1 MDGTNERPPGWHPGT
16 ADIDTA
22 EKDAGSNERDRQ
34 SLGRG
39 GATSSPKRRSARHQK
54 TATTKSRKIKLQ
66 CAEWYFRA
74 LPEDRRSK
82 FEIAPWER
90 ASYAECLERHKRW
103 RVENDAAPDKE
114 RQALWRATLA
124 ECGGDQARADVVL
137 AARLRAAKAP
147 RREAAPVERSKDWF
161 VHHPGPDL
169 ALVKWLH
176 ATRAEFAASF
186 SKSRNAPCEQC
197 GRPVVLVRPRKRV
210 WCSEQ
215 CSRAW
220 YNGKRARAK
229 HPARACHECGATFQP
244 IRADSIYCSPACRQ
258 SAYRH
263 RGATVVSNIRHTDAR
278 TWGSPAVWLPIE
290 ATRRI
295 PPLELAA

>member
-1 MDGTNERPPGWHPGT
+1 MDTAASASGVAAPEAFSVVRKTGSDEHGATNIATAGTN
-16 ADIDTA
+16 
-22 EKDAGSNERDRQ
+22 
-34 SLGRG
+34 
-39 GATSSPKRRSARHQK
+39 SSPQRRAAWRQK
-54 TATTKSRKIKLQ
+54 TATTKSRKIKLP
-66 CAEWYFRA
+66 CAEWYFRR
-74 LPEDRRSK
+74 LPEDQRSK
-82 FEIAPWER
+82 FEVAPWGR
-90 ASYAECLERHKRW
+90 ASYADSLERHGQW

-169 ALVKWLH
+169 RLVEWLH

-197 GRPVVLVRPRKRV
+197 GRPVVLGRPRKRV
-210 WCSEQ
+210 WCSQ
-215 CSRAW
+215 RCSRAW
-220 YNGKRARAK
+220 YNRKRARAK
-229 HPARACHECGATFQP
+229 HPAKACRECGTTFQP
-244 IRADSIYCSPACRQ
+244 IRADSIYCSPPCRQ

-290 ATRRI
+290 ATRRM